1 MEGKDGDDTYVVQN
15 SGDQVIEA
23 SGAGTGTDLVESSV
37 SFSLAGQ
44 YIENLT
50 LTGGNINGTG
60 NTLTNTIMGSTGKNI
75 ITGGGRA
82 DQLYAGA
89 DDVEDRFVFRSLD
102 DSGYRAGQFDRIS
115 VRREDYIRRD
125 DLG

>member
-50 LTGGNINGTG
+50 LTGGKIGEQ
-60 NTLTNTIMGSTGKNI
+60 LTADWLKN
-75 ITGGGRA
+75 
-82 DQLYAGA
+82 AGA
-89 DDVEDRFVFRSLD
+89 
-102 DSGYRAGQFDRIS
+102 AGQAAIDA
-115 VRREDYIRRD
+115 YRD
-125 DLG
+125 G